1 MVTRPTQKM
10 VDEATLALFNHNS
23 DQALQSSIELQL
35 VTRPTKEVV
44 KNLRAWA
51 DYLEERS

>member
-1 MVTRPTQKM
+1 MTVRPTQKM
-10 VDEATLALFNHNS
+10 VDEATLALFNSNS